1 VREAVLVHRALGTRR
16 RGRARKVQ
24 QLDADAVARQVLGV
38 ELRAAE
44 AKERVRGLAFH
55 VELVLPGEAEEVAVE
70 AERALEIRDAD
81 ADVGDARDREHAI
94 P

>member
-1 VREAVLVHRALGTRR
+1 VEE
-16 RGRARKVQ
+16 
-24 QLDADAVARQVLGV
+24 LDADAVARQVLGV

-44 AKERVRGLAFH
+44 AEQRVRRLAFD
-55 VELVLPGEAEEVAVE
+55 VELVLPREAEEVAVE
-70 AERALEIRDAD
+70 AERALEVRDAD